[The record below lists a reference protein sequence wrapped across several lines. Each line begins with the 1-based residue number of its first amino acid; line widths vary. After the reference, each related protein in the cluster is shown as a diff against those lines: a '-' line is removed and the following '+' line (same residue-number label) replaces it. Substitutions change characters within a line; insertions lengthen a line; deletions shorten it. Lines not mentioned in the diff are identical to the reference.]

1 MWNYGGLTSYEYEKY
16 ISKMLVDVRYQ
27 SDKITRI
34 ILKIHEIIA
43 KNAYES
49 AVSLRDIDRF
59 RQLYRWFNE
68 YLPRHLKIKVP
79 EILGAYNN
87 I

>member
-1 MWNYGGLTSYEYEKY
+1 
-16 ISKMLVDVRYQ
+16 MLVDVRFQ
-27 SDKITRI
+27 NDRITRI

-43 KNAYES
+43 KNAYEN
-49 AVSLRDIDRF
+49 AASLRDIDRF
-59 RQLYRWFNE
+59 RQLYKWFNDN
-68 YLPRHLKIKVP
+68 LPRHLNIIVP